1 MATLTTSG
9 KRKPAQV
16 VVRATVRVH
25 VEGTATRD
33 EVIDAGL
40 EALGEDR
47 RSAFSYGISN
57 GVPGSSQAHTYVDE
71 TVTVYADR
79 D

>member
-40 EALGEDR
+40 EAGFQNASHFARTFRKLVGVTPR
-47 RSAFSYGISN
+47 RFRGA
-57 GVPGSSQAHTYVDE
+57 
-71 TVTVYADR
+71 
-79 D
+79 